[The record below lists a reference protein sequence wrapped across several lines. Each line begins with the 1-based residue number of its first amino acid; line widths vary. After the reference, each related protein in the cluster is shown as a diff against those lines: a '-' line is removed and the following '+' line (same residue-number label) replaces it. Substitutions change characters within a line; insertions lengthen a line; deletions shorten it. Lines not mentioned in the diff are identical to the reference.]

1 MIHNITI
8 TGLKYELTDTTKK
21 YVEKKIGAL
30 DK

>member
-1 MIHNITI
+1 MIRNLTI
-8 TGLKYELTDTTKK
+8 TGVKYELTDTTKT